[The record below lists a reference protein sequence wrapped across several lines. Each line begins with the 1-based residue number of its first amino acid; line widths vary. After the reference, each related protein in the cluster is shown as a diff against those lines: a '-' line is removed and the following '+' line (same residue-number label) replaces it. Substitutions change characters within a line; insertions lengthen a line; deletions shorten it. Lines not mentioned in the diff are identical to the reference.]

1 MRTAMKKCPLC
12 AEEIQDAAIVCR
24 YCHADLLKG
33 VVEGS
38 TSPRPLFG
46 TTIPPSPK
54 SIALRVLGMYT
65 GTVGLGL
72 IWLVCTVWV
81 ASC

>member
-1 MRTAMKKCPLC
+1 MRTTMKRCPLC

-33 VVEGS
+33 VGEGS
-38 TSPRPLFG
+38 TPPTRFGTIVPPRPNNV
-46 TTIPPSPK
+46 
-54 SIALRVLGMYT
+54 ALRVLGMYT
-65 GTVGLGL
+65 GTVGVGL
-72 IWLVCTVWV
+72 IWLVCAVWV

>member
-1 MRTAMKKCPLC
+1 MKRCPSC
-12 AEEIQDAAIVCR
+12 AEEIQDGAIVCR
-24 YCHADLLKG
+24 YCHANLLKG

-38 TSPRPLFG
+38 TSPSTRFG
-46 TTIPPSPK
+46 AIIPPRPNSV
-54 SIALRVLGMYT
+54 ALRVLGMYT
-65 GTVGLGL
+65 GTVGIGL